1 MGGPLEFMVVGELD
15 IGADEGVFGA
25 EADAVAEL
33 QSLVNA
39 RGVLSRVMWQEG
51 KDSAVAAVCFAELLV
66 DG

>member
-51 KDSAVAAVCFAELLV
+51 WTAP
-66 DG
+66 